1 MNQTIP
7 AVIENG
13 IIRPLSD
20 IELTNGEEVEVIILP
35 RGHVTAHRAKQV
47 LSEIAELPLE
57 GGSDEFSGGDHDE
70 LLYPIVLRAS

>member
-20 IELTNGEEVEVIILP
+20 IEFTNGEEVEVIILP
-35 RGHVTAHRAKQV
+35 RSYATAGAAKQV
-47 LSEIAELPLE
+47 LTEIAELPLE
-57 GGSDEFSGGDHDE
+57 GGSDEFSGADHDD
-70 LLYPIVLRAS
+70 LLYRGS

>member
-35 RGHVTAHRAKQV
+35 RGHATAGGAKKV
-47 LSEIAELPLE
+47 LSEIAELPVE
-57 GGSDEFSGGDHDE
+57 GATDDFSGADHDDI
-70 LLYPIVLRAS
+70 LYPKS